1 MISRCRFSCD
11 SVRVVILVFLFLVS
25 FSLCHYY
32 TIGIFRLQAPEKK
45 NFFLVVSLVFAT
57 VYVTKFFLDSHWT
70 VWKMRI
76 ANRLHFR
83 GSVHLFSVHLFS
95 VHLFT
100 PSQGGFFHFPP
111 KGGISPVF
119 AGGVQTQS
127 TPPKQKVIP
136 YLLRLTL

>member
-1 MISRCRFSCD
+1 
-11 SVRVVILVFLFLVS
+11 
-25 FSLCHYY
+25 
-32 TIGIFRLQAPEKK
+32 
-45 NFFLVVSLVFAT
+45 
-57 VYVTKFFLDSHWT
+57 
-70 VWKMRI
+70 MRI

-83 GSVHLFSVHLFS
+83 GSVHLFSVHLFSVHLFSVHLFSVHLFS